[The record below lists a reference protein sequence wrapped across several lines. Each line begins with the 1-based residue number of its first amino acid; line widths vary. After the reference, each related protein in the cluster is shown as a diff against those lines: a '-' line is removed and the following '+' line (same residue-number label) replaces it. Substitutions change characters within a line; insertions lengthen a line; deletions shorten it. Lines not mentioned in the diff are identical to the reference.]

1 MQILVLIPS
10 KSERDSKIVEK
21 EMKQIKEFNTW
32 FQNEWYGMNK
42 HYEINYRDL
51 KGKHQKWYLDNGSVK
66 SVGNANANSTKSI
79 GNFCYCGK
87 GGVLISEGNYG
98 KNGPNGLWK
107 YYYESG
113 IKKRKITYD
122 NWAVLDT
129 VRLFYG
135 EGQLDE
141 EFGYRNGD

>member
-1 MQILVLIPS
+1 
-10 KSERDSKIVEK
+10 
-21 EMKQIKEFNTW
+21 
-32 FQNEWYGMNK
+32 MNK

-113 IKKRKITYD
+113 IKKRKRTYD